1 MTDWAGGRERRKPTA
16 CKPEDVHLVELDESW
31 KKSHG
36 LSSAVQCR
44 PSDVREK
51 GLSITH
57 SFFDTASFPRRHG
70 HQGFLVR
77 VELRLAGRGSSVYD
91 PTGGASGL
99 AGGVIS

>member
-51 GLSITH
+51 GL
-57 SFFDTASFPRRHG
+57 FFF
-70 HQGFLVR
+70 
-77 VELRLAGRGSSVYD
+77 VYD
-91 PTGGASGL
+91 MAWVRPFGIRHLITADSLRVLSSAGCAHKSHLGGTGAIQKFE
-99 AGGVIS
+99 V